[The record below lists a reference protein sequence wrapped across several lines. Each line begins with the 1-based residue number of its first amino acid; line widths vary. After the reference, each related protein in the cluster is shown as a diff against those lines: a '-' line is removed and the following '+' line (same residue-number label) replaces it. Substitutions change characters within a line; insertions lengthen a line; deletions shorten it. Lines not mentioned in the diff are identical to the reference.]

1 MSGNSV
7 SRRTFLKTA
16 AMTAGALGFG
26 GLIPSRVLG
35 ANDRINFGMIGV
47 GGMGFGH
54 VNSLLS
60 RAGEDNITIG
70 AASDCWQRRINRT
83 LTACENAGHKAEGYL
98 DYRKLLD
105 NKDIDAVLIA
115 TPDHWHSKISI
126 EAMDA
131 GKHVYCEKP
140 MTLTCEQAIEVRN
153 AVRKYKKVF
162 QVGPNFT
169 AEDQFWKARDI
180 IREGR
185 IGKVTWAQGAYNRN
199 PRSDGAFGSLGTT
212 NESAG
217 PHMAGD
223 DYVDWD
229 TWLGWKQGLAPRI
242 PWNPDHFFRFRRYFR
257 YNGGVATDLIY
268 HRLAPLLIA
277 LAGEN
282 GEYPKRVT
290 ANGGLYL
297 QKDGREVPDVF
308 TMTVDY
314 PSEKTVFLESVL
326 TNDTQISTKI
336 YGQYGTIE
344 FTGNPRITVQ
354 NPYQNEFRE
363 RNGGYDYLEVHAQN
377 GRDLEGNF
385 IDVIRQGGRLHCNVD
400 LGATTMIAIKMAVE
414 SYRQNKT
421 FLWDAEKEKMVAG

>member
-1 MSGNSV
+1 MNERQS
-7 SRRTFLKTA
+7 SRRTFLKSA
-16 AMTAGALGFG
+16 ALTAGALGFG
-26 GLIPSRVLG
+26 GLNPSRVLG
-35 ANDRINFGMIGV
+35 ANDRINFGSIGV
-47 GGMGFGH
+47 GGMGSGH
-54 VNSLLS
+54 LNSLIGRS
-60 RAGEDNITIG
+60 AADNIQVAGIC
-70 AASDCWQRRINRT
+70 DCYQRRINRA
-83 LTACENAGHKAEGYL
+83 LAVCEKGGHQAQGFL

-153 AVRKYKKVF
+153 AVRKYKNVF

-169 AEDQFWKARDI
+169 AEDQFWKARDF
-180 IREGR
+180 IREGKL
-185 IGKVTWAQGAYNRN
+185 GKVTWAQGSYNRN
-199 PRSDGAFGSLGTT
+199 PRSDGAFGALGTV
-212 NESAG
+212 NEAAG
-217 PHMAGD
+217 PHETGE
-223 DYVDWD
+223 DYIDWD
-229 TWLGWKQGLAPRI
+229 AWLGWKFNLAPRI

-277 LAGEN
+277 ISGEN
-282 GEYPKRVT
+282 GEYPKRVS
-290 ANGGLYL
+290 ASGGLYL

-344 FTGNPRITVQ
+344 FTGNPRVTAQ
-354 NPYQNEFRE
+354 GPYLAEFRE
-363 RNGGYDYLEVHAQN
+363 KNSGYDYYEMQAEN

-385 IDVIRQGGRLHCNVD
+385 IDVIRRGGQLHCNVD
-400 LGATTMIAIKMAVE
+400 LGCTTMIAIKMAVD
-414 SYRQNKT
+414 SYIRSKT
-421 FLWDAEKEKMVAG
+421 LLWDEKTEKVIEG